1 MSSLNINNID
11 VQRVINV
18 LTELKRKMYLLS
30 FFNFQTLEKEMS
42 NEEEI
47 ANRVNSK
54 ETFEEIKKQWDLMN
68 QFKSQHINQEQE
80 NSTDKQSDNKNEE
93 EDPDIEQKKE
103 DEKTKIKEKE
113 NLLDI
118 EGKRVLIK
126 KIQVR
131 SQRTLRNL
139 LEI

>member
-42 NEEEI
+42 NEDDLAI
-47 ANRVNSK
+47 RINSK
-54 ETFEEIKKQWDLMN
+54 ETFDEIKKQWDLMN

-126 KIQVR
+126 KILRR
-131 SQRTLRNL
+131 SLKILRNRP
-139 LEI
+139 EI

>member
-47 ANRVNSK
+47 SNRINSK